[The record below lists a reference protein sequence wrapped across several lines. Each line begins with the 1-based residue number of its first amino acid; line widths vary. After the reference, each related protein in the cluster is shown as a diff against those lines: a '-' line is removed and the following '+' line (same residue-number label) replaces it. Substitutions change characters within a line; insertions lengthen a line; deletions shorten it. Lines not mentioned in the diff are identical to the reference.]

1 MNNTISEYRNLTR
14 EIGKTMSRLASEPVI
29 KREVEYY
36 RKNISNIKSIDD
48 FMGNQRIYEFALTAF
63 GMKDLTYAKAM
74 IRKVLTEGIDN
85 NRAFAFSLAD
95 PRFRDFA
102 QTFNFKSYGSS
113 TTAFDRTQQGTID
126 RFLRNSLEEKAG
138 QSNEALRLALYFE
151 RKASGIS
158 TEYGVL
164 ADKAIYAV
172 VRTAL
177 GLPDAMASSDIDKQA
192 KLLGDRIKVADF
204 SDPQKR
210 GAFITRFLAMSDRA
224 TGASAGNN
232 PAMALFSGSLP
243 GLDSGVLMS
252 LQSIRRFG
260 S

>member
-14 EIGKTMSRLASEPVI
+14 EIGKTMSRLESEPVVR
-29 KREVEYY
+29 REVEYY
-36 RKNISNIKSIDD
+36 RKNISKIKSIED
-48 FMGNQRIYEFALTAF
+48 FMGNQRIFNFAMTAF
-63 GMKDLTYAKAM
+63 GMKDLVYAKAM

-95 PRFRDFA
+95 PRFREFA
-102 QTFNFKSYGSS
+102 QTFNFKSYGTS

-126 RFLRNSLEEKAG
+126 RFLRNSLEERAG
-138 QSNEALRLALYFE
+138 QSNEALRLALYFD

-158 TEYGVL
+158 TEYGIL

-192 KLLGDRIKVADF
+192 KLLGERVKVADF

-210 GAFITRFLAMSDRA
+210 GAFITRFLAMSDTA
-224 TGASAGNN
+224 SGANAANSPALALYSGSPQVLDTGA
-232 PAMALFSGSLP
+232 
-243 GLDSGVLMS
+243 LMS
-252 LQSIRRFG
+252 LQSLKRFG